1 MSGLSACYD
10 AMTIFQPDTVTFSAM
25 TTPAALDQDG
35 IPVCDGPHA
44 HPRKPSLKAPPGAI
58 DCHAHIFGPVARY
71 PFSPK
76 RLFTPPDVSVSQYRQ
91 LLDTL
96 GIARA
101 VLVTP
106 SVYGLDN
113 ERQLDALV
121 EMRGNWR
128 GVAVVPT
135 NVADAELERLHGAGF
150 RGVRVNLFAKSGLML
165 DDLEAIAARVS
176 ILKWHV
182 QLHVDARNL
191 EELAPR
197 LRRLPVDVV
206 FDHMGHVPAAAG
218 VHHPGFTAML
228 DLMGRGTFWV
238 KLSAPY
244 RLSELPYPYAD
255 VTPFAR
261 ALIDAAPDR
270 VVWGSDW
277 PHPAVPGHMP
287 ANFVMPNDA
296 DLLDILAL
304 WTDDPA
310 QQKKILLDNPR
321 RIYDF
326 GEA

>member
-1 MSGLSACYD
+1 MTKTAPLD
-10 AMTIFQPDTVTFSAM
+10 A
-25 TTPAALDQDG
+25 DG
-35 IPVCDGPHA
+35 ISVCDGPDNR
-44 HPRKPSLKAPPGAI
+44 PRKPHLMAPPGSI
-58 DCHAHIFGPVARY
+58 DCHAHIFGPVSRY
-71 PFSPK
+71 PLSPK
-76 RLFTPPDVSVSQYRQ
+76 RLFTPPDVTIRQYRE
-91 LLDTL
+91 LLATL
-96 GIARA
+96 GVERA

-106 SVYGLDN
+106 SVYGMDN
-113 ERQLDALV
+113 ERQFDALV
-121 EMRGNWR
+121 EMQGQWH

-135 NVADAELERLHGAGF
+135 DVGDGELERLHGAGF

-165 DDLEAIAARVS
+165 DDLEAIAARIS
-176 ILKWHV
+176 AFKWHV
-182 QLHVDARNL
+182 QLHVDARSL
-191 EELAPR
+191 EELVPR

-218 VHHPGFTAML
+218 VGHPGFAAL
-228 DLMGRGTFWV
+228 LGLMQQGRFWV

-244 RLSELPYPYAD
+244 RLSELPYPYDD

-261 ALIDAAPDR
+261 ALIAAAPDR

-287 ANFVMPNDA
+287 ANFVMPNDG

-310 QQKKILLDNPR
+310 QQRKILLDNPR

-326 GEA
+326 

>member
-1 MSGLSACYD
+1 MTKTAPLD
-10 AMTIFQPDTVTFSAM
+10 A
-25 TTPAALDQDG
+25 DG
-35 IPVCDGPHA
+35 ISVCDGPDNR
-44 HPRKPSLKAPPGAI
+44 PRKPHLMAPPGSI
-58 DCHAHIFGPVARY
+58 DCHAHIFGPVSRY

-76 RLFTPPDVSVSQYRQ
+76 RLFTPPDVTIRQYRE
-91 LLDTL
+91 LLATL
-96 GIARA
+96 GVERA

-106 SVYGLDN
+106 SVYGMDN
-113 ERQLDALV
+113 ERQFDALV
-121 EMRGNWR
+121 EMQGQWH

-135 NVADAELERLHGAGF
+135 DVGDGELERLHGAGF

-165 DDLEAIAARVS
+165 DDLEAIAARIS
-176 ILKWHV
+176 AFKWHV
-182 QLHVDARNL
+182 QLHVDARSL
-191 EELAPR
+191 EELVPR

-218 VHHPGFTAML
+218 VGHPGFAAL
-228 DLMGRGTFWV
+228 LGLMQQGRFWV

-244 RLSELPYPYAD
+244 RLSELPYPYDD

-261 ALIDAAPDR
+261 ALIAAAPDR

-287 ANFVMPNDA
+287 ANFVMPNDG

-310 QQKKILLDNPR
+310 QQRKILLDNPR

-326 GEA
+326 

>member
-1 MSGLSACYD
+1 MTNTLLLD
-10 AMTIFQPDTVTFSAM
+10 A
-25 TTPAALDQDG
+25 DG
-35 IPVCDGPHA
+35 IPVCDGPDNR
-44 HPRKPSLKAPPGAI
+44 PRKPHLMAPPGSI
-58 DCHAHIFGPVARY
+58 DCHAHIFGPVSRY
-71 PFSPK
+71 PLSPK
-76 RLFTPPDVSVSQYRQ
+76 RLFTPPDVTVRQYRE
-91 LLDTL
+91 LLATL
-96 GIARA
+96 GVERA

-106 SVYGLDN
+106 SVYGMDN
-113 ERQLDALV
+113 ERQFDALV
-121 EMRGNWR
+121 EMQGQWR

-135 NVADAELERLHGAGF
+135 DVGDGELERLHGAGF

-165 DDLEAIAARVS
+165 DDLEAIAARIS
-176 ILKWHV
+176 AFKWHV
-182 QLHVDARNL
+182 QLHVDARSL
-191 EELAPR
+191 EELVPR

-218 VHHPGFTAML
+218 VGHPGFAAL
-228 DLMGRGTFWV
+228 LGLMQQGRFWV

-244 RLSELPYPYAD
+244 RLSELPYPYDD

-261 ALIDAAPDR
+261 ALIAAAPDR

-287 ANFVMPNDA
+287 ANFVMPNDG

-310 QQKKILLDNPR
+310 QQRKILLDNPR

-326 GEA
+326 

>member
-1 MSGLSACYD
+1 
-10 AMTIFQPDTVTFSAM
+10 MTKTYT
-25 TTPAALDQDG
+25 LDLDG
-35 IPVCDGPHA
+35 IPVCDGPDTT
-44 HPRKPSLKAPPGAI
+44 PRKPRLEAPRGSV
-58 DCHAHIFGPVARY
+58 DCHAHIFGPVSRY
-71 PFSPK
+71 PYSPK
-76 RLFTPPDVSVSQYRQ
+76 RLFTPPDVSARQYRQ
-91 LLDTL
+91 LLATL
-96 GIARA
+96 GIERA

-106 SVYGLDN
+106 SVYGMDN
-113 ERQLDALV
+113 ERQLDVLN
-121 EMRGNWR
+121 EMQGRWR

-135 NVADAELERLHGAGF
+135 DVSDAELERLHGAGF
-150 RGVRVNLFAKSGLML
+150 RGVRVNLFANSGLAL
-165 DDLEAIAARVS
+165 DDLEAIAARIS
-176 ILKWHV
+176 AYQWHV

-191 EELAPR
+191 EELSSR
-197 LRRLPVDVV
+197 LRRLPVGIV

-218 VHHPGFTAML
+218 IGHPGFVAML
-228 DLMGRGTFWV
+228 DLMKQGTFWA

-244 RLSELPYPYAD
+244 RLSEMPYPYAD
-255 VTPFAR
+255 VMPFAR

-287 ANFVMPNDA
+287 ANFVMPNDG

-326 GEA
+326 Q